1 MIGWE
6 RCTIIAHH
14 ARMAEQGDI
23 LRQWRE
29 RIGWSLERAA
39 LEVELLA
46 NARGI
51 PRNSKKVPR
60 THASLSRWE
69 TGNVE
74 IKSLG
79 LDLLARAYGVSVDAL
94 RNPPPED
101 DAQPTER
108 LEVPADQ
115 VEMVKAFLAATR
127 RS

>member
-6 RCTIIAHH
+6 SCTIIAHH
-14 ARMAEQGDI
+14 ARMAKQGDI

-29 RIGWSLERAA
+29 KIGWSLEKAA

-46 NARGI
+46 RERGI
-51 PRNSKKVPR
+51 PESSKKIPR

-69 TGNVE
+69 TGKVE

-79 LDLLARAYGVSVDAL
+79 LELLSSAYGVPVEAL
-94 RNPPPED
+94 RNPPPD
-101 DAQPTER
+101 NDAPHTER

-127 RS
+127 RR